1 MLSSHLKQ
9 QSPPS
14 DLLLLSGE
22 KCFPSALLETWR
34 FSQTLSGYTC
44 SHFLLTL
51 VAEFLSLY
59 IISGFCNA
67 PGPTL
72 ITSLLFL
79 KWCYISSFWFLSGA
93 QTLDCFRKVL
103 HSCPTKTALA
113 ATLWSIHRELAAEW
127 GHVDEAC
134 LTLGELQASWGYLQV
149 RLSQKVHRWAFWW
162 SSQHSQKEPNSFNA
176 LQKPYLPL
184 SWPRIVL

>member
-1 MLSSHLKQ
+1 MLLYWVQYRSPCLWGWFLEDYCDLLVVSRCLDSLCSLGFSVLSSHLKQ

-67 PGPTL
+67 PGPML

-79 KWCYISSFWFLSGA
+79 KWCYISSFWFLSGP

-103 HSCPTKTALA
+103 HSCLTKTALA
-113 ATLWSIHRELAAEW
+113 AILWSIHRELAAE
-127 GHVDEAC
+127 
-134 LTLGELQASWGYLQV
+134 
-149 RLSQKVHRWAFWW
+149 
-162 SSQHSQKEPNSFNA
+162 
-176 LQKPYLPL
+176 
-184 SWPRIVL
+184 